1 MRRTELSRARVTGST
16 RRIGPALGNTLPAA
30 SVWSGR
36 NRGQVATVTLSGER
50 KRQRTHLSALVGQA
64 LLQCAE
70 SCERALI
77 DSRKLSGGIGTSHGL
92 FGDLLRAIATV
103 RTAVDL
109 LDEADSRRE
118 LAFRLTSEACRA
130 AAVRCRRAGLDESLL
145 RCAAACDRA
154 ADEAELVL
162 TWLAH

>member
-1 MRRTELSRARVTGST
+1 VSLSD
-16 RRIGPALGNTLPAA
+16 
-30 SVWSGR
+30 
-36 NRGQVATVTLSGER
+36 ER
-50 KRQRTHLSALVGQA
+50 KRQRTDLSPVVRQVF
-64 LLQCAE
+64 LQCAE
-70 SCERALI
+70 SCERALT
-77 DSRKLSGGIGTSHGL
+77 DYTRLVGAMVTGHEL

-118 LAFRLTSEACRA
+118 LALRLTAEACSA
-130 AAVRCRRAGLDESLL
+130 AAVRCRQGGLDESLL

-162 TWLAH
+162 TSLAH

>member
-1 MRRTELSRARVTGST
+1 VDTPPVALVDLGGAPGKRVFVSM
-16 RRIGPALGNTLPAA
+16 
-30 SVWSGR
+30 SD
-36 NRGQVATVTLSGER
+36 ER
-50 KRQRTHLSALVGQA
+50 KHQRTHLSPVVRQV

-77 DSRKLSGGIGTSHGL
+77 DYRRVAGGMVTGHEL

-118 LAFRLTSEACRA
+118 LAFWLTAEACSA
-130 AAVRCRRAGLDESLL
+130 AAVRCRQAGLDESLL

-162 TWLAH
+162 TSLAH

>member
-1 MRRTELSRARVTGST
+1 MPWVDLGGAPGKRVSVSLSD
-16 RRIGPALGNTLPAA
+16 
-30 SVWSGR
+30 
-36 NRGQVATVTLSGER
+36 ER
-50 KRQRTHLSALVGQA
+50 KRQRTHLPPVVRQV

-70 SCERALI
+70 RCERALI
-77 DSRKLSGGIGTSHGL
+77 DYRNVAGEVTGHEL

-118 LAFRLTSEACRA
+118 LAFRLTAEACSA
-130 AAVRCRRAGLDESLL
+130 AAVRCRQAGLDESLL

-154 ADEAELVL
+154 GDEAELVL
-162 TWLAH
+162 TSLAHQAHGHP

>member
-1 MRRTELSRARVTGST
+1 V
-16 RRIGPALGNTLPAA
+16 
-30 SVWSGR
+30 SVGD
-36 NRGQVATVTLSGER
+36 ER
-50 KRQRTHLSALVGQA
+50 EERTHLSPVVRQ
-64 LLQCAE
+64 LLLKCAE
-70 SCERALI
+70 GCERALI
-77 DSRKLSGGIGTSHGL
+77 DYRKVAGGMVTGHEL

-118 LAFRLTSEACRA
+118 LALRLTAEACSA

-154 ADEAELVL
+154 ADEAEVVL
-162 TWLAH
+162 ASLAHEAHGQS

>member
-1 MRRTELSRARVTGST
+1 VCVSLSD
-16 RRIGPALGNTLPAA
+16 
-30 SVWSGR
+30 
-36 NRGQVATVTLSGER
+36 ER
-50 KRQRTHLSALVGQA
+50 SERTHLSPVVRQV
-64 LLQCAE
+64 LLRCAD

-77 DSRKLSGGIGTSHGL
+77 DYRKVAGSRVAGREL

-103 RTAVDL
+103 RTAADL

-118 LAFRLTSEACRA
+118 LAFRLTADACSA
-130 AAVRCRRAGLDESLL
+130 AAVRCRQAGLDESLL

-162 TWLAH
+162 TSLVH